1 MDRVSLYYYS
11 VVNSSHQVVDF
22 VCDLTFVLTFD
33 IRVHMM
39 INPGRDS
46 LDTQQSHLCVRARRE
61 CVSNFTRLR
70 NTRVHVDVVQRFS
83 SAELLTLNFST
94 RCACTVHAAVDP
106 AAQCYDVW

>member
-46 LDTQQSHLCVRARRE
+46 LETQQSHLPMDVNTSYA
-61 CVSNFTRLR
+61 FTR
-70 NTRVHVDVVQRFS
+70 
-83 SAELLTLNFST
+83 
-94 RCACTVHAAVDP
+94 TVSCVAKYGSRGVEVKGFHWLIART
-106 AAQCYDVW
+106 